1 MSGSYDHATS
11 VEQMLAI
18 SLALSSYFGPNNR
31 VTARVEAALLLDES
45 VVIFED
51 EDEGAEVKMKA
62 RINGVFEGVDADGNW
77 IISGTTVTVDQT
89 TDTDGLPP
97 EGQRVK
103 VEAFFQDDGSL
114 LAREIRSVTSGVK

>member
-1 MSGSYDHATS
+1 
-11 VEQMLAI
+11 
-18 SLALSSYFGPNNR
+18 
-31 VTARVEAALLLDES
+31 
-45 VVIFED
+45 
-51 EDEGAEVKMKA
+51 MKA